1 MRFKCFAIG
10 LVLVAVAVGMFV
22 VSAQEPGD
30 DDVRGAFLS
39 TRPKTTNANA
49 PARRRRT
56 THNTNSNSSS
66 NTPKNDNSTT
76 TANANSSRTH
86 NSNSGRG
93 ASQAIG
99 LGYTLY
105 MRDANG
111 RGVRVEPGR
120 EFHNGDSV
128 RLSLEP
134 NVDGYLYIFDIENDG
149 TPNMIYPDAR
159 LD

>member
-1 MRFKCFAIG
+1 MRFKYFAIG

-76 TANANSSRTH
+76 TANANSSRPH

-105 MRDANG
+105 LRANFTTAIACG
-111 RGVRVEPGR
+111 FRSNRTWTVTYTFLISR
-120 EFHNGDSV
+120 
-128 RLSLEP
+128 
-134 NVDGYLYIFDIENDG
+134 
-149 TPNMIYPDAR
+149 TTAR
-159 LD
+159 RT